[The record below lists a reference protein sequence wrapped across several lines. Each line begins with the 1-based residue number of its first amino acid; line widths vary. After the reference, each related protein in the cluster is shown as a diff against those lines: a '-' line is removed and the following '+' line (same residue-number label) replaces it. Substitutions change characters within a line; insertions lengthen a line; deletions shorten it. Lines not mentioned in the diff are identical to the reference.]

1 MREWFKTKR
10 PPPASELERDVRL
23 IADCVR
29 WGLTI
34 LVVCLVFG
42 AVAAACGAILVEYV
56 AG

>member
-10 PPPASELERDVRL
+10 PRPASELERDVRL

-42 AVAAACGAILVEYV
+42 AVAAACGAILVG
-56 AG
+56 AQ